1 MARFESVWP
10 RTERR
15 LPQAPVAAPADR
27 RKAPPRLRKPSSGN
41 DRRDQLVAV
50 TARYA
55 LPLTS
60 HFRGDEMST
69 DSNASARSCSQVS
82 QRMRLY
88 RKRRRQG
95 LQSVRILLPVTDI
108 DYFTREVLTER
119 QRQRPDA
126 LETGLAGLI
135 QQILDEIR
143 DARASVTGNDAVTNY

>member
-1 MARFESVWP
+1 
-10 RTERR
+10 
-15 LPQAPVAAPADR
+15 
-27 RKAPPRLRKPSSGN
+27 
-41 DRRDQLVAV
+41 
-50 TARYA
+50 
-55 LPLTS
+55 
-60 HFRGDEMST
+60 MST
-69 DSNASARSCSQVS
+69 DSNASARSSSRVS

-143 DARASVTGNDAVTNY
+143 TGLLPPPRIGR